1 MSQYFLYC
9 LVMKIII
16 PLRADNTSV
25 DPFVPITTA
34 GVILALS
41 VIFNFAILFGCL
53 TLLASRF
60 KAKVEFKAT
69 KSDIEEQSGRTADPV
84 YEEVLR
90 MVDPVVENNLCYGN
104 TTAL

>member
-1 MSQYFLYC
+1 MSRYFLYRF
-9 LVMKIII
+9 VMKIII
-16 PLRADNTSV
+16 LFADTTSV
-25 DPFVPITTA
+25 DLLTPITTA

-60 KAKVEFKAT
+60 KAIKAT
-69 KSDIEEQSGRTADPV
+69 ESDIEEQSGRNADPV

-90 MVDPVVENNLCYGN
+90 TVEEVDPVVEKNLCYGN